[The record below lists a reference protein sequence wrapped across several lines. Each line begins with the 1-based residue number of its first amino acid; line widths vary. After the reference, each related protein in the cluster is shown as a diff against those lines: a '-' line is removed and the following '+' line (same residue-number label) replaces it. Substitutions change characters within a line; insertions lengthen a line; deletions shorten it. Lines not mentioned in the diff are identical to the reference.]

1 MRCSA
6 TFVIALFFLSGLAQA
21 QITFYHGFQKV
32 LEKAKVENK
41 LIFVD
46 AYTTWCLP
54 CKIMDQRVFS
64 QPEVGIFYNENFIN
78 VKLDME
84 KSGNLDLVSQ
94 WNIFGFPTFLFL
106 HPNGD
111 IIHKIIGA
119 ESSKEK
125 FIELGKRALNPEM
138 GLNVMSLKF
147 NSGYKEKIFLE
158 VYINILKR
166 WEKNTAQAFDSL
178 WANSLAPSN
187 ELLLSAER
195 NLNGANSLVLDYII
209 TEKASFPNGVTVTDI
224 SIQRIFRKIAQRLF
238 IAKDYSDG
246 EYLILREKI
255 KSSGLRDTS
264 ILLSELEILRTKIL
278 KKSN

>member
-6 TFVIALFFLSGLAQA
+6 IFVIALLSLSGLAQA
-21 QITFYHGFQKV
+21 QITFHHDFQKV

-64 QPEVGIFYNENFIN
+64 QPEVGTFYNENFIN

-84 KSGNLDLVSQ
+84 KRGNLDLVSQ

-125 FIELGKRALNPEM
+125 FIER
-138 GLNVMSLKF
+138 
-147 NSGYKEKIFLE
+147 
-158 VYINILKR
+158 
-166 WEKNTAQAFDSL
+166 
-178 WANSLAPSN
+178 
-187 ELLLSAER
+187 LLSAF
-195 NLNGANSLVLDYII
+195 LLQKII
-209 TEKASFPNGVTVTDI
+209 LMR
-224 SIQRIFRKIAQRLF
+224 SI
-238 IAKDYSDG
+238 
-246 EYLILREKI
+246 
-255 KSSGLRDTS
+255 
-264 ILLSELEILRTKIL
+264 
-278 KKSN
+278 